1 MKGGDSVSYIARIS
15 QHKNE
20 QTEEVTYREQ
30 ALKQHLQG
38 AESLGKRYGQGV
50 QLEKLTGLTCLL
62 HDLGKYSDAFQQYI
76 RNNVYGTGEQL
87 KRGSVTHAF
96 AGGHFLFRNI
106 NDRYVKLDK
115 ERTNRVLECMANAI
129 YSHHGNL
136 KNTINPD
143 GQSELANKKLEAVD
157 EYDVIEQRFFEEV
170 YTQDFM
176 QQYIAEAIE
185 EFHAKLDELE
195 ALKEITNKDDTEA
208 YTALITKFLFSAV
221 IDADRTDSRC
231 FEEQE
236 QATEATADWGSFEE
250 KLNTYLAS
258 LKSENASNKIKALRK
273 KMSDECFQFG
283 QQPTGIYTL
292 SIPTGGGKTLA
303 SLRFAFQHAQK
314 QQKKRIIYVVPYTT
328 IIEQNA
334 DTVRKFI
341 PKEAVLEHH
350 SNVMDFKNDEEQE
363 DKADALIQQKLK
375 QAKDNWDSPII
386 FTTMVQFLN
395 TFYNGASRN
404 TRRLHNLAESIV
416 IFDEVQAVPTKC
428 LGMFNKALWFMKNS
442 LHTTSVLC
450 TATQPALDTLKNN
463 VQVDAEMIQQLD
475 SVIEAFKRTNIVPLL
490 KESFNTE
497 KLATFVEQKMTEVT
511 SVLIILNTKKAVKD
525 LYVALKEKGFENGL
539 YHLSTHMCAA
549 QRLEKIKAI
558 RDDLNNKER
567 VICVSTQLIEAGV
580 DVSFDTVIRS
590 LAGLD
595 SIAQAAGRC
604 NRHGEVETGEVF
616 VIEHKEENL
625 TRAAHIKKGG
635 KFARYILRDIEQ
647 DATLF
652 EGTGALG
659 QYTMTHYFTQFYSE
673 FAGQTNYPSKKH
685 TGQSLYNLLLT
696 RNSGSAENLDKN
708 LGIVSRASFKDVG
721 EEFCVIDE
729 QTTDILVPYTPKG
742 NSTQQSGADLIAELT
757 SSEWLKDVSG
767 FLKRAQHFTI
777 SVHPGVLNELQNNGC
792 VILKKFENTN
802 ISPLYVLL
810 DNAYDDEFGLNEEGT
825 SVNLDSYIG

>member
-1 MKGGDSVSYIARIS
+1 MNYIARIS
-15 QHKNE
+15 EKKTDE
-20 QTEEVTYREQ
+20 TDDVIYREQ
-30 ALKQHLQG
+30 SLKQHLQG
-38 AESLGKRYGQGV
+38 AESLGKRYGQGI

-87 KRGSVTHAF
+87 KRGSVRHAF

-106 NDRYVKLDK
+106 NDQYVKLDK
-115 ERTNRVLECMANAI
+115 EHTNRVLECMANAI

-136 KNTINPD
+136 KNAINPD
-143 GQSELANKKLEAVD
+143 GQSELANKKLEVVD

-176 QQYIAEAIE
+176 QQYITEAVE
-185 EFHAKLDELE
+185 EFHEKLNELIVS
-195 ALKEITNKDDTEA
+195 KKVVSNDDIEA

-236 QATEATADWGSFEE
+236 QAAEGAADWASFEE
-250 KLNTYLAS
+250 KLNAYLAS
-258 LKSENASNKIKALRK
+258 LKSENASNKITALRE

-334 DTVRKFI
+334 DTVREFI

-350 SNVMDFKNDEEQE
+350 SNVMDFENDEEQE
-363 DKADALIQQKLK
+363 DKGDALVQQKLK

-395 TFYNGASRN
+395 TFYDGASRN

-428 LGMFNKALWFMKNS
+428 LGMFNKAMWFMKNS

-511 SVLIILNTKKAVKD
+511 SVLIILN
-525 LYVALKEKGFENGL
+525 
-539 YHLSTHMCAA
+539 
-549 QRLEKIKAI
+549 RRI
-558 RDDLNNKER
+558 
-567 VICVSTQLIEAGV
+567 
-580 DVSFDTVIRS
+580 
-590 LAGLD
+590 
-595 SIAQAAGRC
+595 
-604 NRHGEVETGEVF
+604 
-616 VIEHKEENL
+616 
-625 TRAAHIKKGG
+625 
-635 KFARYILRDIEQ
+635 
-647 DATLF
+647 
-652 EGTGALG
+652 
-659 QYTMTHYFTQFYSE
+659 
-673 FAGQTNYPSKKH
+673 
-685 TGQSLYNLLLT
+685 
-696 RNSGSAENLDKN
+696 
-708 LGIVSRASFKDVG
+708 
-721 EEFCVIDE
+721 
-729 QTTDILVPYTPKG
+729 
-742 NSTQQSGADLIAELT
+742 
-757 SSEWLKDVSG
+757 
-767 FLKRAQHFTI
+767 
-777 SVHPGVLNELQNNGC
+777 
-792 VILKKFENTN
+792 VILSAPLKINKKRPIQYE
-802 ISPLYVLL
+802 PV
-810 DNAYDDEFGLNEEGT
+810 
-825 SVNLDSYIG
+825 